1 MEKRGFIKF
10 GIVGLVAGAISIL
23 TGCGKT
29 ESAPRLVNQ
38 EKLWQVAATSEK
50 VNEPI
55 ELAYVKNTPALYRDA
70 SFGKEDASFKPK
82 TGGG

>member
-1 MEKRGFIKF
+1 MERRGFIKF
-10 GIVGLVAGAISIL
+10 GIAGLIAGAISIFA
-23 TGCGKT
+23 GCGKT
-29 ESAPRLVNQ
+29 ESAPNLANQ
-38 EKLWQVAATSEK
+38 EKLWRVAAASEK

-55 ELAYVKNTPALYRDA
+55 DLAYAKNTPALYKDA